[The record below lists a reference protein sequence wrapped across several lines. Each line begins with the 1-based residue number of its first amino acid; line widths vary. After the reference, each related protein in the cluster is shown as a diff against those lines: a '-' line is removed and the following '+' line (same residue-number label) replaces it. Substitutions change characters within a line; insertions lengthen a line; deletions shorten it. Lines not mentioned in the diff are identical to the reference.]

1 MRKVKNKSI
10 HLDDS
15 MVFANDIK
23 FQLRENCLSKISYT
37 QEEKDA
43 IMKTFFNQLKDLDM
57 YKLDDEDTEIKVN

>member
-1 MRKVKNKSI
+1 MRKVKSKI
-10 HLDDS
+10 THFDDPR
-15 MVFANDIK
+15 VFANDIK
-23 FQLRENCLSKISYT
+23 FQLRENCVSKISYT